1 MITTLLFA
9 LAIIAGPVVLVI
21 AMLALLAS
29 AVVGLSDGAA
39 NGLTRPNP
47 S

>member
-1 MITTLLFA
+1 MVTTLLFA
-9 LAIIAGPVVLVI
+9 LAIIATPVVLVI
-21 AMLALLAS
+21 AVLTLLAS